1 LKPPAKARPAVTF
14 PHLPDSHKI
23 NIMHAQ
29 TIAVAG
35 CGLAG
40 LSTALLLHRDG
51 HHITLFERFDAPQ
64 PLGSGLMLQAT
75 GLAVLRELSLDEAV
89 LDTGARIDRLLGKAV
104 PSGRTVLDVRFAA
117 RGAESFGL
125 GIHRGALFDVLF
137 KAVIAAGIPIITG
150 RAVTAAPRDA
160 DGRRTLHFRDAPP
173 AGPFDLVVDTLGIG
187 SPLLPTAGRALP
199 YGALWASLDW
209 PSEAPFDAHALEQ
222 RYVRAST
229 MAGVLPIGRAPGSP
243 APQTAF
249 FWSLRSDRLEAW
261 RAGGLA
267 SWKAEVMEVWPA
279 TAPLLEQ
286 IDTPERLTFA
296 SYVHRTTPTAAEP
309 GLVHI
314 GDAWHATSPQLG
326 QGANMAFLDAYA
338 LMKALR
344 ESRDATAAGSRA
356 IARRRNHVR
365 LYQGM
370 SELFTPVYQSDSH
383 LLPLL
388 RDRIAGPLSK
398 LWPATR
404 ILAAMV
410 SGLIGNPLAPLS
422 LRAGGASPRSPLAA
436 IAGRDP
442 LIVFDGECVL
452 CSTQAQF
459 VLRNDRHKRFRL
471 TTAQGPIGQAL
482 YRELGL
488 STDSYQTMLLI
499 DRGKAL
505 MHSDAVLSIAQGLGW
520 PWRAAALLKAVPRA
534 WRDRAYRLVARNRY
548 RWFGRHDVCWRPTPE
563 MTDRIL

>member
-1 LKPPAKARPAVTF
+1 MVTF
-14 PHLPDSHKI
+14 HHLPDSHKI
-23 NIMHAQ
+23 AIMHKQ

-51 HHITLFERFDAPQ
+51 HHVTLFERFDTPQ
-64 PLGSGLMLQAT
+64 PLGSGLMLQTT
-75 GLAVLRELSLDEAV
+75 GLAVLRELALDDAV
-89 LDTGARIDRLLGKAV
+89 LATGARIDRLVGKAV
-104 PSGRTVLDVRFAA
+104 PSGRTVLDVRFAVRDPA
-117 RGAESFGL
+117 SFGL

-137 KAVIAAGIPIITG
+137 RAVAAAGLPIVTG
-150 RAVTAAPRDA
+150 RTVTSAPRDA
-160 DGRRTLHFRDAPP
+160 DGRRILNFSDAPA
-173 AGPFDLVVDTLGIG
+173 AGPFDLVVDTLGIA
-187 SPLLPTAGRALP
+187 SPLQPIAGRALP

-209 PSEAPFDAHALEQ
+209 PGDASFDGHALEQ

-229 MAGVLPIGRAPGSP
+229 MAGVLPIGRAPGS
-243 APQTAF
+243 AVPQTAL
-249 FWSLRSDRLEAW
+249 FWSLRNDQLDIW
-261 RAGGLA
+261 RTRGLA
-267 SWKAEVMEVWPA
+267 AWKNDVLRVWPA
-279 TAPLLEQ
+279 TAPLLDQ

-296 SYVHRTTPTAAEP
+296 SYVHRTTTTAAEP

-338 LMKALR
+338 LTKALR
-344 ESRDATAAGSRA
+344 ESPDATAAGSRA

-370 SELFTPVYQSDSH
+370 SLLFTPVYQSDSH

-410 SGLIGNPLAPLS
+410 SGLIGNPLAPLG
-422 LRAGGASPRSPLAA
+422 LTAGPATRHGPLAA
-436 IAGRDP
+436 IAGDSP

-459 VLRNDRHKRFRL
+459 VLRHDRHRRFRL
-471 TTAQGPIGQAL
+471 TTAQGAIGQAL

-488 STDSYQTMLLI
+488 PTDSYQTMLLI
-499 DRGKAL
+499 ERGRAL
-505 MHSDAVLSIAQGLGW
+505 MHSEAVLGIADGLGW
-520 PWRAAALLKAVPRA
+520 PWRAAALLKAIPRA